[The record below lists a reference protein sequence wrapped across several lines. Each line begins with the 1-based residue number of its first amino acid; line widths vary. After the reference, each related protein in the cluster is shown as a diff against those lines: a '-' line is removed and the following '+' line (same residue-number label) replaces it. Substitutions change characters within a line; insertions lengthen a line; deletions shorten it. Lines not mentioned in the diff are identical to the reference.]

1 MANEFEQNMPSYR
14 LAQTHHGDDLQEVA
28 RRELNDQNRWT
39 ELLWLNKLAWPYLT
53 DDPAAVKDGVLL
65 NGSLIR
71 IPAPAGV
78 YTDKTDYAQIFERD
92 CLMRNRRLQT
102 ENGDLAVVAG
112 IPNLSQQLN
121 HRVRTPTGQLTRHPD
136 YGCRVFEM
144 LGTITGPT
152 KTALGASYVKAAIK
166 SDYRVQ
172 KVNSTV
178 ATQNGDALS
187 VAADLTPIA
196 GGAVDL
202 DFTDLK

>member
-1 MANEFEQNMPSYR
+1 MANDFEQPMPSYR
-14 LAQTHHGDDLQEVA
+14 LAQTHYGDDLQEVA
-28 RRELNDQNRWT
+28 RRELNDQNRWA
-39 ELLWLNKLAWPYLT
+39 ELLWLNKLVWPYLT
-53 DDPAAVKDGVLL
+53 DDPTAVTDGVLL

-78 YTDKTDYAQIFERD
+78 YTDKSDYAQIFERD
-92 CLMRNRRLQT
+92 CMMRNRRLVT

-112 IPNLSQQLN
+112 IDNLKQQLN
-121 HRVRTPTGQLTRHPD
+121 HRVRTPAGQLTRHPE
-136 YGCRVFEM
+136 YGCRIYEM
-144 LGTITGPT
+144 FGVVTGPA

-166 SDYRVQ
+166 ADYRVST
-172 KVNSTV
+172 VNSTV
-178 ATQNGDALS
+178 ATQNGDVLS